1 MAFLLSFL
9 ARRLAQ
15 GLLIVLIV
23 SFAIFAVLRLV
34 PGDPA
39 RLVLGPMASDAVVEA
54 TSRAMGLRDP
64 IPVQYVRWLGRVL
77 HGDLGRSF
85 TRARSGS
92 LVSGSRDAG
101 GDGDKAAVLDLL
113 RENVPMTLQL
123 AGLAMVFAAA
133 IAVPL
138 GVWAGLNAGGWPD
151 RLALYLGSVFVSVP
165 NFWLGIVLAM
175 VVTAQLRWI
184 PSIGYEGFAYT
195 ILPAFVIAIEM
206 SPLFMRSLSLSVASA
221 KRQGFVTLAEVRG
234 LSRRRIFLR
243 HVVRNA
249 AVPVLN
255 LFGVQIGALLGGV
268 LIVEY
273 IFNYPGFGLL
283 TVQAVLQRDFPV
295 IQGVAL
301 LSACIFVAINILVD
315 LVSTRIDPRLE
326 F

>member
-9 ARRLAQ
+9 VRRLAQ

-23 SFAIFAVLRLV
+23 SFAIFTVLRLV

-39 RLVLGPMASDAVVEA
+39 RLILGPMASDAVVEQA
-54 TSRAMGLRDP
+54 AEHMGLRDP
-64 IPVQYVRWLGRVL
+64 IPLQYLRWLRGALR
-77 HGDLGRSF
+77 GDLGNSF
-85 TRARSGS
+85 IRARSGS
-92 LVSGSRDAG
+92 QTSGSRDGG
-101 GDGDKAAVLDLL
+101 GDGDKAPVLGLL
-113 RENVPMTLQL
+113 AENLPMTLQL
-123 AGLAMVFAAA
+123 AGLALVFAALLA
-133 IAVPL
+133 IPL
-138 GVWAGLNAGGWPD
+138 AVWAGLNEGRWPD
-151 RLALYLGSVFVSVP
+151 KLVLYLGSAFVSIP
-165 NFWLGIVLAM
+165 NFWLAIVLAL
-175 VVTAQLRWI
+175 VVTAQLGWI

-206 SPLFMRSLSLSVASA
+206 SPLFMRSVAISIAAA
-221 KRQGFVTLAEVRG
+221 KRQNFVALAAIRG
-234 LSRRRIFLR
+234 LRPRQVFLR
-243 HVVRNA
+243 HIVRNA

-268 LIVEY
+268 LIVEF

-301 LSACIFVAINILVD
+301 VSACIFVLINILVD
-315 LVSTRIDPRLE
+315 LISTRIDPRLD

>member
-1 MAFLLSFL
+1 MALLPFL

-15 GLLIVLIV
+15 GVPIVLIV

-64 IPVQYVRWLGRVL
+64 IPVQYVRWLGRAL

-92 LVSGSRDAG
+92 MVSGSRDDG
-101 GDGDKAAVLDLL
+101 GDGDKAEVLDLL
-113 RENVPMTLQL
+113 AENVPMTLQL

-301 LSACIFVAINILVD
+301 LSACIFVVINILVD
-315 LVSTRIDPRLE
+315 LVSTRIDPRLD